1 MYIFGFGGLWVS
13 DIIRKIL
20 GVFVFSGEVLVSG
33 KNWVCQFQQGSFGL
47 LGFGRVASDIIQMLF
62 C

>member
-1 MYIFGFGGLWVS
+1 VS

>member
-1 MYIFGFGGLWVS
+1 VS

-33 KNWVCQFQQGSFGL
+33 KKIGSVSFNREVLGCWGL
-47 LGFGRVASDIIQMLF
+47 VG
-62 C
+62 